1 MLRCSCVHVH
11 YYFNTLTLSHL
22 NTFILKKSSSIIP
35 IIMRNRSGVIILT
48 VIVSLLCIYYL
59 SFTFV
64 ANSVQN
70 DAEAYATSADGTID
84 FSEKQQYLDS
94 VWKEPVYN
102 LLGAK
107 YTYEE
112 VKNTE
117 LNLGLDLRGGM
128 HVVLE
133 VSPVE
138 IIKSLSGNSK
148 DADFQKALQQAQQN
162 RDNSQDRFT
171 QLFYDAFK
179 KLAPN
184 KELSSI
190 FASAANRGRI
200 SYSSSDKEILD
211 VIDEEVENAIDRS
224 FNILRTRIDR
234 FGTSQPNIQRLQGT
248 GRIQVELPGVDNPER
263 VRKLLQGV
271 AKLEFLEVYEPNDY
285 VNSLEEI
292 NRLLAAEQQTMPK
305 LDTDPNAPASSPD
318 NDLSSLTEEPAAKQ
332 STDTTDT
339 AADLESQLAQEAD
352 STGLDSLANAQVS
365 PLFSLLKA
373 PLSYGLVYSVDDTAR
388 INRMINRKDVR
399 ALLPSDLDFVWEV
412 KPRAQGR
419 EQLLEL
425 YAIKRER
432 NAKAPLTGE
441 VITDA
446 RQDYDEASRPAVSMN
461 MNAEGAR
468 KWKRLTANSIGK
480 RVAIVL
486 DNRVFSAPVVQ
497 GEIPNGRSSIS
508 GNFTIEEAKDLAN
521 ILEAG
526 ALPAPTRIVE
536 EAIVGP
542 TLGKEAQQQGII
554 SILAGLALVVIFMV
568 LYYAKGGIVAD
579 LALVFNIFF
588 ILGILAQLNAA
599 LTLPGIAGIVL
610 TIGMSVD
617 ANVLIFER
625 IREELRNGA
634 KLKAAISAGY
644 SKAYSSIIDSNV
656 TTFLIGVILYVLGQG
671 PVKGFAVTLMI
682 GIVCS
687 FFTAVFV
694 TRVIMERMTRK
705 GDESKMSFSMAF
717 SRNVLTNMNVDFM
730 SKRRIAYIFSATVI
744 VIGLVAMSFKGL
756 NLGVDFKGGRS
767 YVVTLAESVVPSDLQ
782 TSFNDDIKDA
792 SVEVKTYGANNVLKV
807 TTSYL
812 TDDESTE
819 ADDQVRQ
826 TLISGIEEFTNMQFV
841 ENESTVRD
849 NTFTI
854 SSSTKVGATIA
865 DDIKEAAQ
873 ESIVIAL
880 VVIFLYILVRFRRW
894 QYGLGAIIALF
905 HDVLFVLAIYAL
917 ARVVGYSLE
926 IDQVF
931 IAAMLTIVGYSI
943 NDTVIVFD
951 RIRETLGLRTST
963 DMKTAINISI
973 NEVMSRTLITSLTTL
988 VVIIVLFLFGGE
1000 VLRGFSFAMLVGI
1013 IIGTYSSIFIA
1024 SPVVIDLSKKKQR
1037 AAATP
1042 VAEKKVADKKQ
1053 RV

>member
-1 MLRCSCVHVH
+1 
-11 YYFNTLTLSHL
+11 
-22 NTFILKKSSSIIP
+22 
-35 IIMRNRSGVIILT
+35 MRNRSGVIILT

-179 KLAPN
+179 KIAPN

-200 SYSSSDKEILD
+200 SYSSSDEDILK

-248 GRIQVELPGVDNPER
+248 GRIQVELPGVDNPDR

-292 NRLLAAEQQTMPK
+292 NRLLAAEQQTTPK
-305 LDTDPNAPASSPD
+305 IDTDTNAPASSPD
-318 NDLSSLTEEPAAKQ
+318 NDLSSLTEDQNTAT
-332 STDTTDT
+332 STDTADT
-339 AADLESQLAQEAD
+339 ASDLESQLAQQD

-468 KWKRLTANSIGK
+468 KWKRLTSNSIGK

-554 SILAGLALVVIFMV
+554 SILAGLSLVVVFMV
-568 LYYAKGGIVAD
+568 FYYAKGGIVAD

-625 IREELRNGA
+625 IREELRNGV

-671 PVKGFAVTLMI
+671 PVRGFAVTLMI

-694 TRVIMERMTRK
+694 TRVILEWMTRK

-717 SRNVLTNMNVDFM
+717 SRNMLANLNIDFM
-730 SKRRIAYIFSATVI
+730 SKRRVAYIFSATVI
-744 VIGLVAMSFKGL
+744 VIGLVAMAYKGL

-767 YVVTLAESVVPSDLQ
+767 YVVTFAESVVPSALQ
-782 TSFNDDIKDA
+782 TSFNDDFRDA
-792 SVEVKTYGANNVLKV
+792 SVEVKTYGGNNVLKV

-826 TLISGIEEFTNMQFV
+826 TLVSGIEDFTGMQFV
-841 ENESTVRD
+841 ENESTVKD
-849 NTFTI
+849 KTFTI
-854 SSSTKVGATIA
+854 SSSSKVGATIA
-865 DDIKEAAQ
+865 DDITEAAQ

-880 VVIFLYILVRFRRW
+880 VVIFLYILIRFRRW

-905 HDVLFVLAIYAL
+905 HDVLFVLSIYAL
-917 ARVVGYSLE
+917 ARLVGISLE

-943 NDTVIVFD
+943 NDTVIIFD

-988 VVIIVLFLFGGE
+988 VVVIVLFLFGGE
-1000 VLRGFSFAMLVGI
+1000 VLRGFSFALLVGI

-1024 SPVVIDLSKKKQR
+1024 SPVVIDLTKKKR
-1037 AAATP
+1037 KVVAAPAT
-1042 VAEKKVADKKQ
+1042 EKKQ